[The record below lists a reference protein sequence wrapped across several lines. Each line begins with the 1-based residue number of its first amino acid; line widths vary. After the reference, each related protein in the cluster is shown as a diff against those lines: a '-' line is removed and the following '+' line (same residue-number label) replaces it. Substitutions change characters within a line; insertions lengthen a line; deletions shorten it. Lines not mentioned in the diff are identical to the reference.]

1 MHVSAIDAPSDVYGA
16 VTDVSRPLIYKL
28 NQASMQ
34 QSTYEALHALLSW
47 ALVQLESNV
56 LESLHQHQVHA
67 GIAVDS
73 APDVVVQEITPTETP
88 VEPLSLVPL
97 DDDLTEEPKSL
108 VAAPEASVAEA
119 VPLTADMLEE
129 TAEDAAL
136 AAEITAET
144 AEVTEVVAEPVAT
157 TVEPVAETT
166 TTSTRTAK
174 PK

>member
-34 QSTYEALHALLSW
+34 QSTFEALHALLSW
-47 ALVQLESNV
+47 ALAQLEGNV
-56 LESLHQHQVHA
+56 RESLHEHQVNE
-67 GIAVDS
+67 GIPVDV
-73 APDVVVQEITPTETP
+73 APEVVVPEITLTETP

-97 DDDLTEEPKSL
+97 DDDLTTEPKSL
-108 VAAPEASVAEA
+108 VAAHEATVAEA
-119 VPLTADMLEE
+119 VPLTADMLDE

-144 AEVTEVVAEPVAT
+144 AEVVADAGVTSAEP
-157 TVEPVAETT
+157 TVETT
-166 TTSTRTAK
+166 TTTRTAK
-174 PK
+174 PT